1 MIIESIKIHESWLA
15 YAEELLKWGDFSM
28 AKTLAKEAS
37 LHARV
42 LQDQNSYAKSL
53 LLLGTIYYLEGDSA
67 DALRTAMACHSYAT
81 DI

>member
-1 MIIESIKIHESWLA
+1 
-15 YAEELLKWGDFSM
+15 M